1 MKKKSL
7 RTIFLL
13 GFFGVLAMSGC
24 SSADQSFALPA
35 GHGPY
40 RTVEA
45 EITDFPQ
52 SLSLVG
58 YVESAKSETM
68 KWKVN
73 GVIESCGA
81 ASGDAVERGDILA
94 RLENDSLSPTVFEA
108 EATKITADTAID
120 RMLISAA
127 AKVKAYQEMI
137 DKEKALADAKKFLE
151 GLNYPVASASD
162 LKSAEKAMIA
172 ARDAYEIAQADFEGV
187 KLRAETDLCRSE
199 ERRVGKE
206 CRSRWSPYH

>member
-58 YVESAKSETM
+58 YVESAKSETV

-127 AKVKAYQEMI
+127 AKVKA
-137 DKEKALADAKKFLE
+137 
-151 GLNYPVASASD
+151 
-162 LKSAEKAMIA
+162 
-172 ARDAYEIAQADFEGV
+172 
-187 KLRAETDLCRSE
+187 
-199 ERRVGKE
+199 
-206 CRSRWSPYH
+206 